1 MKPFLWGVFFLKISR
16 IIGLITELDLENKLV
31 TVDAF
36 GNSSLIYQNS
46 VEPTL
51 TEAIR
56 NDWKI
61 NALVLEENGTPT
73 IIKAEIEKRTC
84 TVETTNYIF
93 F

>member
-1 MKPFLWGVFFLKISR
+1 MIFLKFNR
-16 IIGLITELDLENKLV
+16 IFGLITELNLEEKIVGMDVLG
-31 TVDAF
+31 DATF
-36 GNSSLIYQNS
+36 LYENS
-46 VEPTL
+46 VKSTL
-51 TEAIR
+51 MEAVK
-56 NDWKI
+56 NNWKI

>member
-1 MKPFLWGVFFLKISR
+1 MIFLKFNR
-16 IIGLITELDLENKLV
+16 IFGLITELNLEEKIVGMDVLG
-31 TVDAF
+31 DATF
-36 GNSSLIYQNS
+36 LYENS
-46 VEPTL
+46 VESTL
-51 TEAIR
+51 MEAVK
-56 NDWKI
+56 NNWKI